1 MENKKSYIWLVV
13 LVIIG
18 LLVFYGIKIYRSK
31 KTLVPTNNYIN
42 YTMNQ
47 KTYGVNEYNLVNI
60 TDRQLAAIYLNDYR
74 NYLKNNIEQAYEL
87 LNEEYRSKK
96 FNNIEEFKTYIN
108 TININNMSVEKYNI
122 SDDKKIIDVYIS
134 DNDRFIFKIK
144 NILEY
149 EVYLDDTTVEI

>member
-42 YTMNQ
+42 YTMNP
-47 KTYGVNEYNLVNI
+47 KTYDVNEYNLVNI
-60 TDRQLAAIYLNDYR
+60 NDRQLAAIYLNDYR
-74 NYLKNNIEQAYEL
+74 NYLKNNIDQAYEL

-96 FNNIEEFKTYIN
+96 FNNIQEFKDYIN
-108 TININNMSVEKYNI
+108 SININNMSVEKYNI

>member
-42 YTMNQ
+42 YTMNP
-47 KTYGVNEYNLVNI
+47 KTYDVNEYNLVNI

-74 NYLKNNIEQAYEL
+74 NYLKNNIDQAYEL

-96 FNNIEEFKTYIN
+96 FNNIEEFKDYIN
-108 TININNMSVEKYNI
+108 SININTMSVEKYNI

>member
-42 YTMNQ
+42 YTMNP
-47 KTYGVNEYNLVNI
+47 KTYDVNEYNLVNI
-60 TDRQLAAIYLNDYR
+60 NDRQLAAIYLNDYR
-74 NYLKNNIEQAYEL
+74 NYLKNNIDQAYEL

-96 FNNIEEFKTYIN
+96 FNNIQEFKDYIN
-108 TININNMSVEKYNI
+108 SININTMSVEKYNI

-144 NILEY
+144 SILEY

>member
-1 MENKKSYIWLVV
+1 VENKKSYIWLVV

-42 YTMNQ
+42 YTMNP

-74 NYLKNNIEQAYEL
+74 NYLKNNIDQAYEL

-96 FNNIEEFKTYIN
+96 FNNIQEFKDYIN
-108 TININNMSVEKYNI
+108 SININTMSVEKYNI

-144 NILEY
+144 SILEY

>member
-42 YTMNQ
+42 YTMNP
-47 KTYGVNEYNLVNI
+47 KTYDVNEYNLVNI
-60 TDRQLAAIYLNDYR
+60 NDRQLAAIYLNDYS
-74 NYLKNNIEQAYEL
+74 NYLKNNIDQAYEL

-144 NILEY
+144 SILEY

>member
-42 YTMNQ
+42 YTMNP
-47 KTYGVNEYNLVNI
+47 KTYDVNEYNLVNI
-60 TDRQLAAIYLNDYR
+60 TDIQLAAIYLNDYR
-74 NYLKNNIEQAYEL
+74 NYLKNNIDQAYEL

-144 NILEY
+144 SILEY

>member
-13 LVIIG
+13 LTIIG

-31 KTLVPTNNYIN
+31 KILVPTNKYIN
-42 YTMNQ
+42 YTMNP
-47 KTYGVNEYNLVNI
+47 KTYDVNEYNLVNI
-60 TDRQLAAIYLNDYR
+60 NDRQLAAIYLNDYR
-74 NYLKNNIEQAYEL
+74 NYLKNNIDQAYEL

-96 FNNIEEFKTYIN
+96 FNNIQEFKDYIN
-108 TININNMSVEKYNI
+108 SININTMSVEKYNI

>member
-42 YTMNQ
+42 YTMNP
-47 KTYGVNEYNLVNI
+47 KTYDVNEYNLVNI

-74 NYLKNNIEQAYEL
+74 NYLKNNIDQAYEL

-96 FNNIEEFKTYIN
+96 FNNIQEFKDYIN
-108 TININNMSVEKYNI
+108 SININTMSVEKYNI

-134 DNDRFIFKIK
+134 DNNRFIFKIK

>member
-13 LVIIG
+13 LTIIG

-31 KTLVPTNNYIN
+31 KILVPTNKYIN
-42 YTMNQ
+42 YTMNP
-47 KTYGVNEYNLVNI
+47 KTYDVNEYNLVNI
-60 TDRQLAAIYLNDYR
+60 NDRQLAAIYLNDYR
-74 NYLKNNIEQAYEL
+74 NYLKNNIDQAYEL

-108 TININNMSVEKYNI
+108 TININTMSVEKYNI

>member
-42 YTMNQ
+42 YTMNP

-74 NYLKNNIEQAYEL
+74 NYLKNNIDQAYEL

-96 FNNIEEFKTYIN
+96 FNNIQEFKDYIN
-108 TININNMSVEKYNI
+108 SININTMSVEKYNI

-144 NILEY
+144 SILEY

>member
-1 MENKKSYIWLVV
+1 MENKNKYIWLLV
-13 LVIIG
+13 LIIIG
-18 LLVFYGIKIYRSK
+18 LLIYHGIRIYQSK
-31 KTLVPTNNYIN
+31 KTIVPSDKNIN
-42 YTMNQ
+42 YTMNP
-47 KTYGVNEYNLVNI
+47 KTYDVNEYNLVNI
-60 TDRQLAAIYLNDYR
+60 NDRQLAAIYLNDYR
-74 NYLKNNIEQAYEL
+74 NYLKNNINQAYEL

-134 DNDRFIFKIK
+134 DNDRFIFKVK
-144 NILEY
+144 SILDY